1 ERFRPNDHLTFFPHK
16 PQSTAKDG
24 IAGRSRRLSGMEEK
38 QPAQGKG
45 HQPIM
50 EKRSR
55 DFSTLATN
63 ALVSREESFSRRV
76 SRTCSG
82 VMALMA
88 SKAASRDLP
97 NVRSMPP
104 VPIL

>member
-1 ERFRPNDHLTFFPHK
+1 
-16 PQSTAKDG
+16 
-24 IAGRSRRLSGMEEK
+24 
-38 QPAQGKG
+38 
-45 HQPIM
+45 M

-55 DFSTLATN
+55 DLRTFARN
-63 ALVSREESFSRRV
+63 ALVSREESFLRSV
-76 SRTCSG
+76 FRTCSG

-97 NVRSMPP
+97 NVRNMPP